1 MQQVWSRRVL
11 GVVLALF
18 ALAFVPSA
26 AQAQTGKISGTVTD
40 AATGQPL
47 EGVSVFLQGT
57 GAGALTNSSG
67 RYFILSVPPGTYTV
81 VARRIGYQTVERQ
94 GVQVLIDVTR
104 EVPFSMN
111 ASTVLTRTVIT
122 AEAAPLITPG
132 QTGSSIPITAE
143 QITALPVTSIEG
155 ALSLQ
160 QGFLSAPNS
169 TDLISFSESRQ
180 NAQNPIYVRGGRG
193 GETLLLIDG
202 IPVQNFIY
210 GGPALSLSPTAVQ
223 QLDFVKGGAGP
234 EYGNALSGI
243 INIATKEGGT
253 NLAGELKYQTSNLG
267 GLGSDAGALRDY
279 NLVEGFVSGPV
290 PGTSEKLRFMASAR
304 QERQADDVFEFDEDI
319 YTSSVVGLE
328 PEPGG
333 GPNLLDVFPGWR
345 GFGFNNTRQAFG
357 KLSYL
362 FTPTAKLSFTFLNN
376 QKQRMPFDPQY
387 LLTYGDPLAG
397 ARTNADSLIFLNNP
411 TGYRVPPTGFNRVVQ
426 NSIDSRQQ
434 LYSAQWRQTFN
445 RSTLTVTAGTFQTRR
460 QTCNYFQGVCLG
472 TNFADPNFTDDQ
484 FIAPLT
490 STCASGPTCGT
501 DLFFGGERLNTQVL
515 RADFGNQTTDHHYLS
530 TGFLYQRYDFRV
542 RMSENVGTNAIN
554 VYTQAFSNTPYDFG
568 TYIQDKI
575 EYDFVTVKLGARF
588 DYGKVPG
595 KFFADPLDP
604 TNGTTAF
611 DVCNNPTDSRWASG
625 RNYRYLDANGQV
637 RDTLVT
643 PDPNWAPLPGATSN
657 RCDNDA
663 YLVAGQIAA
672 YDDFT
677 DARARKQ
684 FSPRIGV
691 SFPLSEQSS
700 VFFNFGRFSQN
711 PLLNN
716 LLSNTGIGTASEGL
730 TTGPILDVPGEGTAG
745 WIGNPNLKIETST
758 TYEVGYNTAFQ
769 QNYVFGATLF
779 NKNQTGLTGLRTGGV
794 RLGELGFEQVFDPG
808 TTYNGSNQ
816 PTYTILMNQDF
827 QSVRGVEMQLRRR
840 VANYWG
846 FDVNYSYSR
855 ARTNAAPPEREFER
869 QVEQNDPSELFEI
882 PSDIDQAHVFNTQVT
897 AQVGDRA
904 PAMRFGNL
912 LRNTTASLTYQYASG
927 LPYTPT
933 TSFAGVTPGITQ
945 LSRNSARQPATT
957 QVNLLARK
965 GLAVANVRYEA
976 FVQVNNLFDKENCR
990 QVFSTTGRCDE
1001 GAVDQDRRRQGNQ
1014 LAPNA
1019 ATSTFFDRPYFQGER
1034 RTIMGGLRL
1043 AF

>member
-94 GVQVLIDVTR
+94 GIQVLIDVTR

-111 ASTVLTRTVIT
+111 ASTVLQRTVIT
-122 AEAAPLITPG
+122 AEATPLITPG

-143 QITALPVTSIEG
+143 QISALPVTSIEG
-155 ALSLQ
+155 ALALQ
-160 QGFLSAPNS
+160 QGFLAAPNS
-169 TDLISFSESRQ
+169 TDLISFAESRQ

-210 GGPALSLSPTAVQ
+210 GGPALSLAPTAVA

-267 GLGSDAGALRDY
+267 AMGSEAGALRDY

-290 PGTSEKLRFMASAR
+290 PGTSEKLRFMVSAR
-304 QERQADDVFEFDEDI
+304 QERQADDVFEFDDDVF
-319 YTSSVVGLE
+319 SSSIVGVNAQ
-328 PEPGG
+328 PGG
-333 GPNLLDVFPGWR
+333 GPNVMDVIPGWR
-345 GFGFNNTRQAFG
+345 AFGFNNTRQAFG

-362 FTPTAKLSFTFLNN
+362 FTPTSKLSFTFLNN
-376 QKQRMPFDPQY
+376 QKQRLPFDPQY
-387 LLTYGDPLAG
+387 LLTYGDPLAA
-397 ARTNADSLIFLNNP
+397 ARTNADSLIYVTNA
-411 TGYRVPPTGFNRVVQ
+411 TGYRVPPLGFARVVE
-426 NSIDSRQQ
+426 NSINSRQQ
-434 LYSAQWRQTFN
+434 LYAGQWRQTFN
-445 RSTLTVTAGTFQTRR
+445 RSTLTIAAGTFQTRR
-460 QTCNYFQGVCLG
+460 ETCNYFQGVCLG

-484 FIAPLT
+484 FIAPLA
-490 STCASGPTCGT
+490 STCAAGPTCGA
-501 DLFFGGERLNTQVL
+501 DSFFGGEKLNTQVL

-542 RMSENVGTNAIN
+542 NLTQNVGTNA
-554 VYTQAFSNTPYDFG
+554 VNTYNQSYANKPYDFG

-595 KFFADPLDP
+595 TFFADPLDP

-611 DVCNNPTDSRWASG
+611 DVCNNPNDPRWASG
-625 RNYRYLDANGQV
+625 RTYRFIDENGQV
-637 RDTLVT
+637 QEELIT
-643 PDPNWAPLPGATSN
+643 PSADWAPTTPGGVN
-657 RCDNDA
+657 RCDNAA
-663 YLVAGQIAA
+663 YLEAGKIAA
-672 YDDFT
+672 FDDFT
-677 DARARKQ
+677 EARARKQ

-716 LLSNTGIGTASEGL
+716 LLTNTGIGTPAEGL
-730 TTGPILDVPGEGTAG
+730 TTGPILEVPGEGTSG
-745 WIGNPNLKIETST
+745 LIGNPNLKIESST

-769 QNYVFGATLF
+769 QNYVFGVTLF
-779 NKNQTGLTGLRTGGV
+779 NKNQTGLTGVRTGGV
-794 RLGELGFEQVFDPG
+794 RVGEFGFEQVFDPG
-808 TTYNGSNQ
+808 TTYNGSNA
-816 PTYTILMNQDF
+816 PTYFILMNQDF
-827 QSVRGVEMQLRRR
+827 QSVRGLEMQMRRR
-840 VANYWG
+840 ITNYWG

-869 QVEQNDPSELFEI
+869 QVDQNDPTELFEI

-897 AQVGDRA
+897 TQVGEKA
-904 PAMRFGNL
+904 PDIRFGAL
-912 LRNTTASLTYQYASG
+912 LRNITASLTYQYASG

-933 TSFAGVTPGITQ
+933 TSFQGAVVGVTQ
-945 LSRNSARQPATT
+945 LSRNSGRAPATS
-957 QVNLLARK
+957 QVNALFRK
-965 GLAVANVRYEA
+965 GLSLANVRYEA
-976 FVQVNNLFDKENCR
+976 YVQVNNLFDRVNCR
-990 QVFSTTGRCDE
+990 QVFSTTGRCDQ
-1001 GAVDQDRRRQGNQ
+1001 GAVDQDRRRQGNT
-1014 LAPNA
+1014 LAPDA